1 MHERAIYPSGGQSG
15 GAGHLDLEDLAALI
29 DGPLPPEEAASARA
43 HLARCEPCL
52 ALFAETASF
61 LRDDREAEGIDHVEV
76 AAVAAQPAAAAS
88 PLPFTPREEPRPLA
102 PLRRP
107 RRRRWAAVA
116 AAAAVL
122 AAATL
127 LYQHR
132 ELGRPQVDVARLLAS
147 LAGRQSAIAALYW
160 GPVERGA
167 SAGPDERSLASFR
180 LGVELVNLDAAL
192 AVGDSDHAASAAT
205 HVNGLLEHRP
215 VGIDIK
221 RFFRGLPARIQSGA
235 PPASFAGELAAA
247 RRDLEGYLSQPD
259 YDFGRWTEAGR
270 LAAAAGAPDFLMAQD
285 IRRFP
290 GALRGDLKHTL
301 NPRAGAA
308 LDAIAKILDRDALT
322 AEDLK
327 TLDARFQ
334 EILQTYYP
342 V

>member
-1 MHERAIYPSGGQSG
+1 MHERAIYPSDGQSG

-29 DGPLPPEEAASARA
+29 DGTLPPEEAASARA

-61 LRDDREAEGIDHVEV
+61 LREDADAEEVGDV
-76 AAVAAQPAAAAS
+76 AAAEEPAAAAS

-147 LAGRQSAIAALYW
+147 LAGRQAAIAAIYW

-192 AVGDSDHAASAAT
+192 AVGDSEHAASAAT

-235 PPASFAGELAAA
+235 PPPRSPASSRRRAETWRVISPSPTTTSGAGPRPAASPLPRA
-247 RRDLEGYLSQPD
+247 RRIS
-259 YDFGRWTEAGR
+259 
-270 LAAAAGAPDFLMAQD
+270 
-285 IRRFP
+285 
-290 GALRGDLKHTL
+290 
-301 NPRAGAA
+301 
-308 LDAIAKILDRDALT
+308 
-322 AEDLK
+322 
-327 TLDARFQ
+327 
-334 EILQTYYP
+334 
-342 V
+342 